1 MFSGLGY
8 HIKEGING
16 FFRNRLVNTAA
27 VGLLIACLL
36 VTGAFSL
43 LVFNI
48 NRIINDMGAQNEISV
63 FLDESCSDEQV
74 VQIGQ
79 LITGIPSVTGLKYV
93 SKEEGLESLRGEF
106 GSLLDGLEDDNPI
119 RNSYTV
125 EVSDQAQIMPVVQ
138 KLQAIS
144 GIANIN
150 YNNEVAQRF
159 LKIRNMIALVG
170 AAFIV
175 VLGILSVFIIANSVR
190 ISAFTRRTEISIMKT
205 VGATNGFIRKSFIF
219 EGLLIGIIGAVIS
232 YVGIW
237 LIYVKAFVPAVS
249 SLNFIKPIPFQ
260 SFIAPL
266 ILIYGGAGL
275 LMGLF
280 GSSLALR
287 RYLRR

>member
-1 MFSGLGY
+1 VFSGLVY

-16 FFRNRLVNTAA
+16 FVKNRLVNTAA
-27 VGLLIACLL
+27 VGMLIACLL

-48 NRIINDMGAQNEISV
+48 NKIINDIGAENEISV
-63 FLDESCSDEQV
+63 FLDESCTDEQAI
-74 VQIGQ
+74 QIGQ

-93 SKEEGLESLRGEF
+93 SKEEGLESLREEF

-119 RNSYTV
+119 RDSYIV
-125 EVSDQAQIMPVVQ
+125 EISDQSQIVSVVQ
-138 KLQAIS
+138 RLETIS

-150 YNNEVAQRF
+150 YNSDVAQRF

-175 VLGILSVFIIANSVR
+175 VLGVLSVFIIANSVR
-190 ISAFTRRTEISIMKT
+190 ISAFTRRTEIAIMKT
-205 VGATNGFIRKSFIF
+205 VGATNGFIRLSFIF
-219 EGLLIGIIGAVIS
+219 EGLFIGIIGAVIS
-232 YVGIW
+232 YIGIW
-237 LIYVKAFVPAVS
+237 LIYIKAFEPAVS
-249 SLNFIKPIPFQ
+249 SLNFIEPIPFQ
-260 SFIAPL
+260 SFVAPL
-266 ILIYGGAGL
+266 ALVYGGAGL
-275 LMGLF
+275 LIGLL